1 VISDCKTEVLR
12 IRSSRCTTSAFTP
25 LCEPEALTKA
35 VRLVTALVICCRN
48 VVLFFFNVV
57 IAAASIVGGVDGP
70 NVEEESRIC
79 VDRPGIRTKSFND
92 LTAGLGLGKSN
103 QQ

>member
-1 VISDCKTEVLR
+1 
-12 IRSSRCTTSAFTP
+12 
-25 LCEPEALTKA
+25 LTKA

>member
-1 VISDCKTEVLR
+1 
-12 IRSSRCTTSAFTP
+12 
-25 LCEPEALTKA
+25 
-35 VRLVTALVICCRN
+35 
-48 VVLFFFNVV
+48 V